1 MGNKIVNTTEA
12 PIVREPEL
20 VEAIVEVLTKD
31 MEAIEALL
39 VKKDLFEKK

>member
-1 MGNKIVNTTEA
+1 MENKIVNSAEA
-12 PIVREPEL
+12 PLVREPEL

-31 MEAIEALL
+31 MEVIEALL